1 MKSPAKLTKLEL
13 ARLKERFQ
21 GSNPT
26 RHFNV
31 RLEKAWRGRVILSM
45 PVQGRHKQ
53 ILKTV
58 HGGVLAL
65 LVDTA
70 GGLAAFLASP
80 MDARVVTIEMK
91 INFMEAVERGVDD
104 RAPQAL
110 TAAPRRFVFDD
121 RPGARDRDP
130 PRRHHG
136 SRVGYPTGSCDGGI
150 RQVRLAR

>member
-53 ILKTV
+53 ILNTV

-80 MDARVVTIEMK
+80 MDARVVTIELK
-91 INFMEAVERGVDD
+91 INFMEAVERGV
-104 RAPQAL
+104 L
-110 TAAPRRFVFDD
+110 TADAIVL
-121 RPGARDRDP
+121 
-130 PRRHHG
+130 
-136 SRVGYPTGSCDGGI
+136 
-150 RQVRLAR
+150 RQGRTVSVVDCSVTDEDERLVSKALMTFAVVAKR

>member
-1 MKSPAKLTKLEL
+1 MKSPAKLTKIEL
-13 ARLKERFQ
+13 ARLKERFR

-70 GGLAAFLASP
+70 GGLAAFLAAP

-91 INFMEAVERGVDD
+91 INFMEAVERGV
-104 RAPQAL
+104 L
-110 TAAPRRFVFDD
+110 TADAIVLRQGRTVSVVDCSVTDEDD
-121 RPGARDRDP
+121 LLVSKALMTFAVIPKR
-130 PRRHHG
+130 
-136 SRVGYPTGSCDGGI
+136 
-150 RQVRLAR
+150 